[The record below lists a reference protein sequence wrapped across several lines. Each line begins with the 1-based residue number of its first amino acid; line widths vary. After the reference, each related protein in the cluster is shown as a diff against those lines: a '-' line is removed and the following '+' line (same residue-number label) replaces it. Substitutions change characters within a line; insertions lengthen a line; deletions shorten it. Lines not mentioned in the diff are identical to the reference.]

1 MMETKI
7 FVQGMTCGHCEKK
20 IKMELEKLDSI
31 QSVQANASKNHVII
45 VHERTLDDSLIDAR
59 LKAIGYSVVEKDS
72 FRKLKLAI
80 TLLSMVIL
88 TYMILRYGNSLK
100 FDFLPN
106 IGQNMDYGALFI
118 VGLLTS
124 VHCIAMCGGVNIT
137 QCNRYKHLKP
147 SYPSLLYNLGRV
159 TSYTIL
165 GGIIGGLG
173 SVLSFS
179 GQLRGYVTIAV
190 SVAMILMAVKMLK
203 IFQFNF
209 PAFRLPDF
217 IRKPLLKLSSKGPYF
232 VGLANGFMPCGPLQS
247 MQLYALGTG
256 SVIRGAL
263 SMFYFSIGTF
273 PLMFALGFISS
284 LLEHRFS
291 KHIMKFSG
299 LLIFILGLAMF
310 SRGAALAGVIIPF
323 QSNGPVT
330 ISTLVTDDLQEV
342 SFDLQANEYE
352 PIQVQV
358 GIPVKLIINADVEN
372 MNGCNNP
379 LAIPSLGIEQTLYP
393 GENVINF
400 TPTEKGKIAY
410 TCWMGMITSYIDV
423 VE

>member
-1 MMETKI
+1 
-7 FVQGMTCGHCEKK
+7 
-20 IKMELEKLDSI
+20 
-31 QSVQANASKNHVII
+31 
-45 VHERTLDDSLIDAR
+45 
-59 LKAIGYSVVEKDS
+59 
-72 FRKLKLAI
+72 
-80 TLLSMVIL
+80 
-88 TYMILRYGNSLK
+88 
-100 FDFLPN
+100 
-106 IGQNMDYGALFI
+106 
-118 VGLLTS
+118 
-124 VHCIAMCGGVNIT
+124 
-137 QCNRYKHLKP
+137 
-147 SYPSLLYNLGRV
+147 
-159 TSYTIL
+159 
-165 GGIIGGLG
+165 
-173 SVLSFS
+173 
-179 GQLRGYVTIAV
+179 
-190 SVAMILMAVKMLK
+190 
-203 IFQFNF
+203 
-209 PAFRLPDF
+209 
-217 IRKPLLKLSSKGPYF
+217 
-232 VGLANGFMPCGPLQS
+232 MPCGPLQS

-256 SVIRGAL
+256 SVISGAL

-323 QSNGPVT
+323 QSDGSVT
-330 ISTLVTDDLQEV
+330 IATLVTNDLQEV

-410 TCWMGMITSYIDV
+410 TCWMGMITSYIEV